1 VIFPTVEFAAFF
13 VVVLTV
19 SWRLMPWPH
28 WWKPF
33 ILAAS
38 YFFYGYADVRFVPL
52 LVASTL
58 LNQGCAVAIRRW
70 RRRPILVAAVAGNLG
85 ILGWFK
91 YYGFFALSVDRALDS
106 VHLGAPLPLIQVAL
120 PVGISFFTFQAMSY
134 VIDVWRGRFPP
145 ARLLDFAVYE
155 AFFPHLV
162 AGPIVRPGE
171 FIPQLAEPR
180 DAFAVQTTRAAFLI
194 AGGIVKKVV
203 LADYLA
209 TRIVDPV
216 FDSPAHHSSLEILT
230 ALYGYAVQIYC
241 DFSAY
246 SEMAIGLA
254 LLLGFRFP
262 DNFDR
267 PYAARSPQEFWRRW
281 HMTLSRWLRDYLYI
295 PLGGNQRGR
304 RRTAINLLVTMVL
317 GGLWHGAA
325 WTFVIWGGVHGGAL
339 AGQRA
344 LAAGRPQR
352 PDGPDRQDGARLASG
367 SNRTTGGPG
376 GVPAGRN
383 AVPAGRN
390 AVPADRLAKVPASDP
405 GSIPHQFSPAPTVR
419 FVATAGPAAR
429 LDPLAPAIEPEP
441 GSAPKQEQ
449 APGRHRM
456 PGRPL
461 AVAVAPARMRWT
473 RRAHGG
479 AGAAAATPARGA
491 WAALGPAGSRRREWL
506 ARLATFHFVC
516 LTWALF
522 RAPDLRTFG
531 QVVTGLATG
540 AGPSPLVTR
549 GVLVA
554 IAAGLA
560 TQAVPPSARARAR
573 DTFSRLAPAL
583 QALAL
588 AAFLLGAYALVDNQ
602 GVAPFIYFRF

>member
-1 VIFPTVEFAAFF
+1 MIFPTVEFAAFF
-13 VVVLTV
+13 MVVLTV

-106 VHLGAPLPLIQVAL
+106 VHLGAPLPLVQVAL
-120 PVGISFFTFQAMSY
+120 PVGISFFTFQAMAY
-134 VIDVWRGRFPP
+134 VIDVWRGRFAP

-344 LAAGRPQR
+344 LASGRAR
-352 PDGPDRQDGARLASG
+352 RSGGSDGPDD
-367 SNRTTGGPG
+367 
-376 GVPAGRN
+376 PAG
-383 AVPAGRN
+383 
-390 AVPADRLAKVPASDP
+390 PADPAHRLVKVPP
-405 GSIPHQFSPAPTVR
+405 GAPGTIPYQFSPAPAAR
-419 FVATAGPAAR
+419 FVAAAGQPAR
-429 LDPLAPAIEPEP
+429 LDPLAPAAEQEPQPEPEP
-441 GSAPKQEQ
+441 EPEPVAAEVAP
-449 APGRHRM
+449 AGRHRM

-461 AVAVAPARMRWT
+461 AAALAPARMRWT
-473 RRAHGG
+473 RRIGDG
-479 AGAAAATPARGA
+479 SPVSTATPAHGA
-491 WAALGPAGSRRREWL
+491 QGALGVAGSRRRTWL

-540 AGPSPLVTR
+540 SGPSPLVTR

-560 TQAVPPSARARAR
+560 TQAVPASAWTRAR
-573 DTFSRLAPAL
+573 DAFSRVAPAL

-588 AAFLLGAYALVDNQ
+588 ATFLLTAYALVNDQ